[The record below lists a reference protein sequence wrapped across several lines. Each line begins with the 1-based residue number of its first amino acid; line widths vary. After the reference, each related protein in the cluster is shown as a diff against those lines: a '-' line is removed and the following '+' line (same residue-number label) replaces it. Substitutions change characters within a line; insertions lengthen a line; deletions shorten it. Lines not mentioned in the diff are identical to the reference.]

1 MCSSDLGVGREH
13 EEFKLR
19 LDKDKEIE
27 LANIN
32 IQRDIANAQADVIGK
47 ALQAAKIDIVGGE
60 SMFFDQ
66 IVGAI
71 TKGKKVDRM
80 LDNSETL
87 TQVKD
92 TFFGGKGGAD
102 FKTNFRGFIDQF
114 GLSTSEIKDLSVATL
129 LNNLANK
136 SSDDDTQSALG
147 NMLNMANVMGL
158 ADKAIGDL
166 GILD

>member
-1 MCSSDLGVGREH
+1 
-13 EEFKLR
+13 
-19 LDKDKEIE
+19 
-27 LANIN
+27 
-32 IQRDIANAQADVIGK
+32 
-47 ALQAAKIDIVGGE
+47 
-60 SMFFDQ
+60 
-66 IVGAI
+66 
-71 TKGKKVDRM
+71 M

-92 TFFGGKGGAD
+92 TFFGGQGGAD
-102 FKTNFRGFIDQF
+102 FKQNFRRFIDQF
-114 GLSTSEIKDLSVATL
+114 GLSTNEIKDLSVASL

-136 SSDDDTQSALG
+136 SSDSDTQSALG